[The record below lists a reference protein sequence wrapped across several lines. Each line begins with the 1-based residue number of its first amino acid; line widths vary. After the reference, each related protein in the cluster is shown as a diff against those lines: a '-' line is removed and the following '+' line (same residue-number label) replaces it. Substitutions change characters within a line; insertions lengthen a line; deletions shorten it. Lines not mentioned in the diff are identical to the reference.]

1 MFLVQSEVDDSQDTL
16 VEGLLDR
23 LSSLAEQLGYPHD
36 TATLT
41 SCVYWPSTSDSLII
55 YYPVISLLISG
66 HLYAE
71 YGRLSGL
78 LTT

>member
-1 MFLVQSEVDDSQDTL
+1 MDVLAESVDVLGAVSEVDDSQDTL

-41 SCVYWPSTSDSLII
+41 SCVS
-55 YYPVISLLISG
+55 SG
-66 HLYAE
+66 SIGLQ
-71 YGRLSGL
+71 L
-78 LTT
+78 LTV